1 MEPLAIIGLA
11 FAIGLGTFG
20 EAMVVKQVIESLARQ
35 PEISADLRTYMII
48 GVALVETGI
57 IYSFILGILI
67 WIKM

>member
-1 MEPLAIIGLA
+1 MEIIGIT

-20 EAMVVKQVIESLARQ
+20 EAMVVKSVIDALARQ
-35 PEISADLRTYMII
+35 PEIANELRTFMII

-57 IYSFILGILI
+57 IYAFILGLLM

>member
-1 MEPLAIIGLA
+1 MEFIGIT

-20 EAMVVKQVIESLARQ
+20 EALVVKSVIDVLARQ
-35 PEISADLRTYMII
+35 PEIANTLRTFMII

-57 IYSFILGILI
+57 IYSFILGLLV

>member
-1 MEPLAIIGLA
+1 MEFIGIT

-20 EAMVVKQVIESLARQ
+20 EALVVKSVIDALARQ
-35 PEISADLRTYMII
+35 PEIANTLRTFMII

-57 IYSFILGILI
+57 IYSFILGLLV

>member
-1 MEPLAIIGLA
+1 MEFIGIA

-20 EAMVVKQVIESLARQ
+20 EALVVKSVIDALARQ
-35 PEISADLRTYMII
+35 PEIANTLRTFMII

-57 IYSFILGILI
+57 IYSFILGLLV